1 MPFLK
6 SSSSPLPAVDADLTI
21 ALAGNP
27 NVGKSS
33 IFNALTG
40 MHQHTGNWPGKTVD
54 LASGSC
60 YHKGVR
66 MRWVDLPGTYSL
78 SADSPEEEAARDY
91 LCFEQHDAVVV
102 VCDATCLERNLHLLL
117 QVLEITPRVV
127 LCLNLMDEALKKGIR
142 IDTNLLS
149 QKLGIPVVR
158 TSARTQMGLTE
169 LTEAVQA
176 VSRSSSKKV
185 LLPPVP
191 PRVEPLVQTLE
202 QAIAP
207 LLPDGMRSRWAALQ
221 LLCRNEDFIRQLDSI
236 LETPLLENPAV
247 AAAFSSVEQQLN
259 QEQKTPAL
267 LLDELSQY
275 MDLQYENNADGTVT
289 VTVNGQTVVSGSQY
303 DKMELMENPETG
315 VVDLRW
321 ISSNESVN
329 LTTGALKA
337 SVDYTNGR
345 GPNLKNPGESTVKGF
360 LYYQDKLN
368 TFAQTLA
375 DTVNNIIPE
384 VDENGEIK
392 TDPATGEIVYRKLLG
407 AYTVADDGS
416 GHVVF
421 DQPITADNLSI
432 SDEWSKDPSYIIFEK
447 TEGGDAD
454 NEGKYALALSQTL
467 IDGTHGFDS
476 NGEVFQGTF
485 LDYVKGYVSTLA
497 EDVSFAENRHT
508 AASTVSNSLQDSRDQ
523 VSGVV
528 VDEEVANVMLYQK
541 SLSAASRLM
550 TAMDEALDV
559 LINKTG
565 LVGR

>member
-1 MPFLK
+1 MLRPTFLGFETAK
-6 SSSSPLPAVDADLTI
+6 RGLTAAQKGLDI
-21 ALAGNP
+21 AGQNLTNWDSAGYTRQRITQVALAPDSYRSRYATSKVGLAGQGVEITGIDQTRDVFLDKRFREENGDLGYYGQAYTVLADIQASINEFNP
-27 NVGKSS
+27 DTDVGLRSCLLSLNEALQDFASNAYSETHANIVMTEFKNLTQTLQQISS
-33 IFNALTG
+33 KL
-40 MHQHTGNWPGKTVD
+40 Q
-54 LASGSC
+54 
-60 YHKGVR
+60 
-66 MRWVDLPGTYSL
+66 
-78 SADSPEEEAARDY
+78 DSR
-91 LCFEQHDAVVV
+91 EQQIYD
-102 VCDATCLERNLHLLL
+102 
-117 QVLEITPRVV
+117 LEISVGDV
-127 LCLNLMDEALKKGIR
+127 NKK
-142 IDTNLLS
+142 L
-149 QKLGIPVVR
+149 Q
-158 TSARTQMGLTE
+158 Q
-169 LTEAVQA
+169 
-176 VSRSSSKKV
+176 
-185 LLPPVP
+185 
-191 PRVEPLVQTLE
+191 
-202 QAIAP
+202 IA
-207 LLPDGMRSRWAALQ
+207 G
-221 LLCRNEDFIRQLDSI
+221 
-236 LETPLLENPAV
+236 
-247 AAAFSSVEQQLN
+247 LN
-259 QEQKTPAL
+259 QTIMEDMAATQGNSYFGPNELLDQRNL

-384 VDENGEIK
+384 LDENG
-392 TDPATGEIVYRKLLG
+392 DPVVDADDNPVYRKLLG
-407 AYTVADDGS
+407 AYDPAS
-416 GHVVF
+416 GKVKL
-421 DQPITADNLSI
+421 DQSITADNISI
-432 SDEWSKDPSYIIFEK
+432 TDTWSKDPSYIIYQK
-447 TEGGDAD
+447 TGDGSAD
-454 NEGKYALALSQTL
+454 NEGKYALVLSQTL